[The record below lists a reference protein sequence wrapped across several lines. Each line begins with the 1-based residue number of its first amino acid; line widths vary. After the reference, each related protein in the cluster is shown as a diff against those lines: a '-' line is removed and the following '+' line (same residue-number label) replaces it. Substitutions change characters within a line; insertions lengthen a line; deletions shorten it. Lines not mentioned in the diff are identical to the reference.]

1 MLFHVLNT
9 TLILSFS
16 EVSGMG
22 RRISMTL
29 VFFFRFIFSEL
40 FDFIDQCVPFDCV
53 LYIYIYIYIR
63 HNACADRFLIKKK
76 KNDLLSNI
84 PKFVLIAIRMYQH

>member
-53 LYIYIYIYIR
+53 LYIYIYSSQCMCRQIF
-63 HNACADRFLIKKK
+63 NKKK
-76 KNDLLSNI
+76 KTDLLSNI